1 MTAETG
7 KDVAEEPEVAEEAPA
22 RPAARP
28 SRPARKKVRRVRV
41 IEVIDDEDGDDDLEE
56 VLQALDEEDAEADLE
71 EERPEPEPAEAGT
84 AKTTGTAGT
93 AKTAGTKPKPA
104 KAEEE
109 DEDGDEEPEPKKKSV
124 RPKPKPG
131 REPARTSSFR
141 DTSRLAAVAAI
152 VVIAALATVT
162 AVLWRSQAQ
171 LSAREDA
178 RNEVTEVVTGYGNI
192 VLSYDR
198 RNLRAS
204 VERAQSFLTGEAL
217 TKSRQT
223 NVDQLQKSMDEGQFT
238 LTSKTNQVYVGTV
251 EGRFATAVL
260 VFDIT
265 IASPATTQNVTRNY
279 LSLSLVQENGTWK
292 ISQQK
297 PAGRE
302 TDGAATGG
310 TVPGLNQTPTPTPS
324 TKD

>member
-84 AKTTGTAGT
+84 AKT
-93 AKTAGTKPKPA
+93 AGTKPKPA

-109 DEDGDEEPEPKKKSV
+109 DEDGDEEPEPKKSV

-178 RNEVTEVVTGYGNI
+178 RNEVTEVVTGYGDI

-223 NVDQLQKSMDEGQFT
+223 NVDQLQKSMDEGEFT

-324 TKD
+324 AKD